1 MPRAGRK
8 PAVIGNNRSHSGVL
22 TMVQLSYPGVYV
34 VEKSSGVNTI
44 TGVATSI
51 AAFFGRTQKGPIN
64 RAIRCLGYPDFL
76 RSFGGAHPESEIG
89 AAVKLFF
96 DNGGTDCYVVRLAG
110 AGSQAAGVDLR
121 NWANAHVLTATA
133 KMAGVWGNGLRL
145 EISYATPTP
154 GETFTLT
161 VSQVEGGREVAR
173 EVHANLSM
181 DPTNARFAPS
191 FVTQASALIDLTTGA
206 GFNPAAPAHAGFSEA
221 RRPLGTNLAQL
232 RATLG
237 GLIGFG
243 NPTGARRFEI
253 SVNGSAFVQVN
264 LGTWNVNDAGIA
276 AIADLETQLR
286 DRVNDALGTLVPAQ
300 TVSVSMAAS
309 ADVGGQRFLRIT
321 ATSGNTASVHIRR
334 AALEDIAAGLMAG
347 VDNGG
352 VEIARLAE
360 ARPAPTGSV
369 YRIDDG
375 AGALTQLNAWTGLTQ
390 AALTQIVIGA
400 EAPVV
405 LNAAP
410 NNLQTTAAADRMFR
424 DALGATSPN
433 GNNDGVR
440 EKLRIVAQAVSNAPG
455 SRYRAE
461 VWGHY
466 LAILAKDGTFNE
478 IPAAVAYAGAGGA
491 TVNPALVRNT
501 RQIPLGPN
509 GTSPF
514 AVVGPLQHGADGG
527 APGFPDYVGN
537 PVAKT
542 GFHALDR
549 VDLFNLMILPADTAL
564 TDAARRQ
571 LWGPAS
577 IYALARR
584 AFLLIDAPD
593 GWTDAAGLPAVVQ
606 NTDDVNA
613 LRSTVV
619 KDHSAVFYPRLLWND
634 GGVLRTVG
642 SAGAVAGLMARIDAA
657 RGVWKAPAGTE
668 ADLRGISG
676 LAVKLTDLENGV
688 LNKLGVNCAR
698 SFISGHVNWGART
711 MDGADDLGSEWK
723 YIPIR
728 RLALMIEESLFRG
741 TQWVVF
747 EPNDEPLWAKIRLN
761 VGVFMNGLFRQGAF
775 QGASRSEAFYVKCDA
790 ETTTQADR
798 NLGIVNIE
806 VGFAPLKPAEFV
818 VITIQQIAGDLS

>member
-1 MPRAGRK
+1 
-8 PAVIGNNRSHSGVL
+8 
-22 TMVQLSYPGVYV
+22 MVQLSYPGVYV

-51 AAFFGRTQKGPIN
+51 AAFSGRTQKGPID
-64 RAIRCLGYPDFL
+64 RAVRCLGYPDFL

-110 AGSQAAGVDLR
+110 AGAQAAGVDLR
-121 NWANAHVLTATA
+121 NWAGAHMLTATA

-145 EISYATPTP
+145 EISYGTPTP
-154 GETFTLT
+154 GETFSLT

-173 EVHANLSM
+173 EVHSNLSM

-191 FVTQASALIDLTTGA
+191 FVTQSSALIDLSAGA
-206 GFNPAAPAHAGFSEA
+206 GFNPGAPAHAGFSEA
-221 RRPLGTNLAQL
+221 RRPLGTTLAQL
-232 RATLG
+232 RASLG

-253 SVNGSAFVQVN
+253 SVNGSAYVSVN
-264 LGTWNVNDAGIA
+264 LGTWDVNDAGIA
-276 AIADLETQLR
+276 AISDLENQLR
-286 DRVNDALGTLVPAQ
+286 DRINDALGTLVPAQ
-300 TVSVSMAAS
+300 TVAVTLAAS
-309 ADVGGQRFLRIT
+309 ADVGGQRFLRIA
-321 ATSGNTASVHIRR
+321 ATSGNTANARIRR
-334 AALEDIAAGLMAG
+334 APTEDIAAALMAG

-369 YRIDDG
+369 FRIDDG
-375 AGALTQLNAWTGLTQ
+375 AGSLARLNQWTGLTQ
-390 AALTQIVIGA
+390 AGLTQITVGTEPPLA
-400 EAPVV
+400 

-410 NNLQTTAAADRMFR
+410 NNIQTTAAADRMHR
-424 DALGATSPN
+424 DALGPTSPN

-440 EKLRIVAQAVSNAPG
+440 EKLRIIAQAITTAPG

-461 VWGHY
+461 AQGYHLTV
-466 LAILAKDGTFNE
+466 LAKDGTFNE
-478 IPAAVAYAGAGGA
+478 IPSAVAYAGPGGV

-501 RQIPLGPN
+501 RQVPLGPN

-514 AVVGPLQHGADGG
+514 AVSSAAQEGEDGG
-527 APGFPDYVGN
+527 APSFADYVGD

-549 VDLFNLMILPADTAL
+549 VDLFNLMLLPADAAM
-564 TDAARRQ
+564 TDAQRRQ
-571 LWGPAS
+571 LWGPAA
-577 IYALARR
+577 IYCLSRR

-606 NTDDVNA
+606 NTDDINN
-613 LRSTVV
+613 LRATVV
-619 KDHSAVFYPRLLWND
+619 KDHSAVFYPKILWND
-634 GGVLRTVG
+634 AGLVRTVG
-642 SAGAVAGLMARIDAA
+642 SAGAIAGLMSRVDAT

-668 ADLRGISG
+668 ADLRGIAG

-728 RLALMIEESLFRG
+728 RLALMIAESLFRG

-775 QGASRSEAFYVKCDA
+775 QGSSRSEAFYVKCDA

>member
-1 MPRAGRK
+1 
-8 PAVIGNNRSHSGVL
+8 
-22 TMVQLSYPGVYV
+22 MVQLSYPGVYI

-51 AAFFGRTQKGPIN
+51 AAFFGRTQKGPIDK
-64 RAIRCLGYPDFL
+64 AVRCLSYADFL
-76 RSFGGAHPESEIG
+76 RNFGGAHPNSEIG
-89 AAVKLFF
+89 ASVKLFF

-110 AGSQAAGVDLR
+110 EGALPSGVNLDNLDGL
-121 NWANAHVLTATA
+121 HVLTATA

-145 EISYATPTP
+145 EISYGTPNP

-161 VSQVEGGREVAR
+161 VVQVEGGREVAR
-173 EVHANLSM
+173 EVHSNLSM
-181 DPTNARFAPS
+181 DSTSARFAPS
-191 FVTQASALIDLTTGA
+191 YVSQSSALIDLATGA
-206 GFNPAAPAHAGFSEA
+206 GFNPAGAHAGFSEA
-221 RRPLGTNLAQL
+221 RCPLGTTLAQM

-253 SVNGSAFVQVN
+253 AVNGSAYVPVN
-264 LGTWNVNDAGIA
+264 LGSWDVNDASIA
-276 AIADLETQLR
+276 AITDMQTQLR
-286 DRVNDALGTLVPAQ
+286 DRINDALGTLVPAQ
-300 TVSVSMAAS
+300 TVTVSLAGSAA
-309 ADVGGQRFLRIT
+309 VGGQRFLRIT
-321 ATSGNTASVHIRR
+321 ADSGNSASVRLRR
-334 AALEDIAAGLMAG
+334 AATEDIAGALMAG

-360 ARPAPTGSV
+360 QRPAPTGSV
-369 YRIDDG
+369 FRIDDG
-375 AGALTQLNAWTGLTQ
+375 AGSLTRLNSWTGLTQ
-390 AALTQIVIGA
+390 ADLTQITIGS
-400 EAPVV
+400 EPPVV

-410 NNLQTTAAADRMFR
+410 NDIQTTGGGDLMFT
-424 DALGATSPN
+424 DNAGATSPN

-440 EKLRIVAQAVSNAPG
+440 EKLRIIATAISTAPG

-461 VWGHY
+461 AQGYNLVV
-466 LAILAKDGTFNE
+466 LAKDGTFNE
-478 IPAAVAYAGAGGA
+478 IPSSVAYGGPQSGV
-491 TVNPALVRNT
+491 VNPSIARNT

-514 AVVGPLQHGADGG
+514 AISAAGQAGNDGG
-527 APGFPDYVGN
+527 PPAFANYVGN
-537 PVAKT
+537 PVTRT
-542 GFHALDR
+542 GLHALDTA
-549 VDLFNLMILPADTAL
+549 DLVNLLLLPADAAM
-564 TDAARRQ
+564 TDAQRRQ

-577 IYALARR
+577 IYCQARR

-593 GWTDAAGLPAVVQ
+593 SWTDAAGLPAVVQ
-606 NTDDVNA
+606 NTDDINN
-613 LRSTVV
+613 LRATVV
-619 KDHSAVFYPRLLWND
+619 KDHSAVFYPKLLWND
-634 GGVLRTVG
+634 AGVVRRVG
-642 SAGAVAGLMARIDAA
+642 SSGAIAGLISRIDAT
-657 RGVWKAPAGTE
+657 RGVWKAAAGTE
-668 ADLRGISG
+668 ADLRGIAG
-676 LAVKLTDLENGV
+676 LNVKLTDLENGV

-698 SFISGHVNWGART
+698 SFISGYVNWGART

-723 YIPIR
+723 YVPIR
-728 RLALMIEESLFRG
+728 RLALMIEESLYRG

-775 QGASRSEAFYVKCDA
+775 QGSSPPEAFYVKCDG

-818 VITIQQIAGDLS
+818 VITIQQITGNLS

>member
-1 MPRAGRK
+1 
-8 PAVIGNNRSHSGVL
+8 
-22 TMVQLSYPGVYV
+22 MVQFSYPGVYV
-34 VEKSSGVNTI
+34 FEKSSGVNTI

-64 RAIRCLGYPDFL
+64 RAVRCLGYPDFL

-96 DNGGTDCYVVRLAG
+96 DNGGTDCYVVRMAG
-110 AGSQAAGVDLR
+110 AGAQAAGADLD
-121 NWANAHVLTATA
+121 NWAGAHVLTATA

-145 EISYATPTP
+145 EISYGTPTP
-154 GETFTLT
+154 GETFNLT

-173 EVHANLSM
+173 ELHSNLSM
-181 DPTNARFAPS
+181 DPTSARFAPS
-191 FVTQASALIDLTTGA
+191 FVTQSSALIDLSAGA

-221 RRPLGTNLAQL
+221 RRPLGTTLVQM
-232 RATLG
+232 RAALG
-237 GLIGFG
+237 GMIGFG

-253 SVNGSAFVQVN
+253 SVNGSAYVAVN
-264 LGTWNVNDAGIA
+264 LGTWDVNDA
-276 AIADLETQLR
+276 AIVAISDLENQFR
-286 DRVNDALGTLVPAQ
+286 DRINDALGTLVPAQ
-300 TVSVSMAAS
+300 TVAVTLAAS
-309 ADVGGQRFLRIT
+309 ADVGGQRFLRIA
-321 ATSGNTASVHIRR
+321 ATSGLTASVHIRR
-334 AALEDIAAGLMAG
+334 AATEDIAAALMAG

-369 YRIDDG
+369 FRIDDG
-375 AGALTQLNAWTGLTQ
+375 AGSLARLNQWTGLTQ
-390 AALTQIVIGA
+390 AGLTQITVGA
-400 EAPVV
+400 EPPVA

-410 NNLQTTAAADRMFR
+410 NNIQTTAAADRMHL
-424 DALGATSPN
+424 DALGPTSPN

-440 EKLRIVAQAVSNAPG
+440 EKLRIIAQAITTTPG

-461 VWGHY
+461 AQGYY
-466 LAILAKDGTFNE
+466 LAVLAKDGTFNE
-478 IPAAVAYAGAGGA
+478 IPSAVAYAGPGAA
-491 TVNPALVRNT
+491 TVNPAVVLNT
-501 RQIPLGPN
+501 RQVPLGPN

-514 AVVGPLQHGADGG
+514 AVSGVTQAGADGG
-527 APGFPDYVGN
+527 APAFANYVGD
-537 PVAKT
+537 PVNKT
-542 GFHALDR
+542 GFHALDQ
-549 VDLFNLMILPADTAL
+549 VNLFNLMLLPADAAM
-564 TDAARRQ
+564 TDAQRRQ

-577 IYALARR
+577 IYCLSRR

-593 GWTDAAGLPAVVQ
+593 SWTDAAGLPAVVQ
-606 NTDDVNA
+606 NTDDINN
-613 LRSTVV
+613 LRATVV
-619 KDHSAVFYPRLLWND
+619 KDHSAVFYPKILWND
-634 GGVLRTVG
+634 AGLVRAVG
-642 SAGAVAGLMARIDAA
+642 SAGAIAGLMSRIDTT
-657 RGVWKAPAGTE
+657 RGVHKAAAGTE
-668 ADLRGISG
+668 ADLRGIAG

-728 RLALMIEESLFRG
+728 RLALMIAESLFRG

-747 EPNDEPLWAKIRLN
+747 ELNDEPLWAKIRLN
-761 VGVFMNGLFRQGAF
+761 VGVFMNGLFRQGSF
-775 QGASRSEAFYVKCDA
+775 QGSSRSEAFYVKCDA

>member
-1 MPRAGRK
+1 
-8 PAVIGNNRSHSGVL
+8 
-22 TMVQLSYPGVYV
+22 MVQLSYPGVYI

-44 TGVATSI
+44 TGVSTSI
-51 AAFFGRTQKGPIN
+51 AAFFGRTLKGPIDK
-64 RAIRCLGYPDFL
+64 AVRCLGYADFL
-76 RSFGGAHPESEIG
+76 RSFGGPHPDSEIG

-110 AGSQAAGVDLR
+110 ANSAAAGVDLR
-121 NWANAHVLTATA
+121 NWGGAHVLTATA

-145 EISYATPTP
+145 EVSYGTPNP

-161 VSQVEGGREVAR
+161 VSQIEGGREVAR

-191 FVTQASALIDLTTGA
+191 FVTGSSALITLAAGA

-221 RRPLGTNLAQL
+221 RRPLGSTFNQL
-232 RATLG
+232 RAALG

-243 NPTGARRFEI
+243 NPTGSRRFEI

-264 LGTWNVNDAGIA
+264 LGAWNVNDAAVA
-276 AIADLETQLR
+276 AIADLETGLR
-286 DRVNDALGTLVPAQ
+286 DRINDALGSLVPAQ
-300 TVSVSMAAS
+300 TVSVSLAQS
-309 ADVGGQRFLRIT
+309 ADAANQRFLRIT
-321 ATSGNTASVHIRR
+321 ATSGNTASVRIRR
-334 AALEDIAAGLMAG
+334 AATEDMAAALMAG

-352 VEIARLAE
+352 VEIARLSE
-360 ARPAPTGSV
+360 ARPAPTGTV
-369 YRIDDG
+369 FRIDDG
-375 AGALTQLNAWTGLTQ
+375 AGSLARLNQLTGLTQ
-390 AALTQIVIGA
+390 ADLTQITVGS
-400 EAPVV
+400 EPPVA

-410 NNLQTTAAADRMFR
+410 NNIQTTAAGDRMFR
-424 DALGATSPN
+424 DAGGPTSPN
-433 GNNDGVR
+433 ANNDGVR
-440 EKLRIVAQAVSNAPG
+440 EKLRIIAQAITTAPG

-461 VWGHY
+461 AQGYY
-466 LAILAKDGTFNE
+466 LVVLAKDGTFNE
-478 IPAAVAYAGAGGA
+478 IPSAVAYAGPQSAV
-491 TVNPALVRNT
+491 VNPAAVRNT
-501 RQIPLGPN
+501 RQVPLGPN

-514 AVVGPLQHGADGG
+514 AVSAPAQTGADGD
-527 APGFPDYVGN
+527 APGFANYVGS

-542 GFHALDR
+542 GFHALDT
-549 VDLFNLMILPADTAL
+549 VDLFNLMLLPADGGM
-564 TDAARRQ
+564 TDAQRRQ

-577 IYALARR
+577 IYCQARR

-593 GWTDAAGLPAVVQ
+593 AWTDADGLPAVVQ
-606 NTDDVNA
+606 NTDDINN
-613 LRSTVV
+613 LRATVV
-619 KDHSAVFYPRLLWND
+619 KDHSAVFYPKLLWND
-634 GGVLRTVG
+634 AGTLRRVG
-642 SAGAVAGLMARIDAA
+642 PTGAIAGLMARTDAT

-668 ADLRGISG
+668 ADLRGIAG
-676 LAVKLTDLENGV
+676 LGLKLTDLENGV

-698 SFISGHVNWGART
+698 TFVSGHVNWGART

-728 RLALMIEESLFRG
+728 RLALMIEESLYRG

-775 QGASRSEAFYVKCDA
+775 QGSSRSEAFFVKCDG